1 MYKINSKFRKR
12 EDSVFTKIIKL
23 ENVKQWQ
30 HTGSKGG
37 SENDFGKL
45 NLIYGRNGAGKS
57 TLTKILDLINKRDIA
72 NIKQLAPLERE
83 AEPIFNFIIAGK
95 NITLTS
101 IDQAPEFHIFNQN
114 FIDENLYSSNG
125 VESSQLVNYY
135 DFCLGKVSV
144 DKQKKVDTYK
154 SEIANLTAQM
164 QPLEAKLRAHFGN
177 KTIDQ
182 IRKIKFKENTEIEI
196 ENLTKTLHD
205 QKSVNLYRQRKKLT
219 VLSLVTPTFDKS
231 IFETTLEKIS
241 KEAQEKVTQHMKEHF
256 AKDDEHWIKDGLELV
271 TEANFCPFCA
281 QSLNDSPIF
290 SFYSEFITD
299 SYKQTCDDFEL
310 KKHSNFESKA
320 YEIGIRID
328 ELVKIIS
335 SNFDLIQ
342 TWSDRIEKL
351 DLIIELKDLNNAYK
365 LFFHEVR
372 DLITKKEKDILTSV
386 NFNKFDELLN
396 SVYEKA
402 NFTDYNN
409 RVSVF
414 NQRIDEYLATLSQDQ
429 SQIINQQISELK
441 LIQLR
446 FSKEVISDLESFS
459 NYKTDRDAK
468 TRSMTELRDLI
479 LEEQQILIE
488 KHKDGINELLK
499 KFNSMIR
506 LSSFEK
512 DNKGHR
518 GASRISYGI
527 TFLDKEL
534 SILNHNEIIFDRV
547 LSSGDKSAL
556 ALAFFLSKFKDEN
569 FEPSI
574 IFFDDP
580 MSSLDEHRRKATIQE
595 IQYLVEREFQT
606 FVLSHDPFFLSDIS
620 KLSAISKWAKCY
632 EVETKLIDFDP
643 LDPNSNKV
651 CNSKLIMRQN
661 FDSYVLHSYYQEYY
675 KLWDFVHAGKEEQKT
690 EIARSLRPIL
700 EAYLRFLFPKT
711 FTEDLWLGNMITMI
725 REEKNVKSPLFDKNQ
740 RLAEIQSINEFS
752 KVYHHADGFDTCIQ
766 GIDFS
771 TLHGYAKDT
780 LRFITGIN

>member
-1 MYKINSKFRKR
+1 M
-12 EDSVFTKIIKL
+12 FTKIIKL

-30 HTGSKGG
+30 HAGG
-37 SENDFGKL
+37 RGAENDFGKL

-72 NIKQLAPLERE
+72 KIKQLAPLESE
-83 AEPIFNFIIAGK
+83 AEPSFNFMIKGK

-114 FIDENLYSSNG
+114 FIDENLYSTHG

-144 DKQKKVDTYK
+144 DKQKQIDKLK
-154 SEIANLTAQM
+154 SEISDLTNLM
-164 QPLEAKLRAHFGN
+164 QPLEAKLRSHFN
-177 KTIDQ
+177 KSIDQ
-182 IRKIKFKENTEIEI
+182 IRKIQFRENIDTEIARLNEKLI
-196 ENLTKTLHD
+196 D
-205 QKSVNLYRQRKKLT
+205 QKSINLYRQRKKLSL
-219 VLSLVTPTFDKS
+219 LSLVTPTFDKN
-231 IFETTLEKIS
+231 IFETNLEKIS

-256 AKDDEHWIKDGLELV
+256 IKDDEHWIKDGLELV
-271 TEANFCPFCA
+271 TDANNCPFCA

-290 SFYSEFITD
+290 SFYNEFITD
-299 SYKQTCDDFEL
+299 SYKQACNDFEL
-310 KKHSNFESKA
+310 KKYSNFDSKA
-320 YEIGIRID
+320 YAIGICID
-328 ELVKIIS
+328 ELKEIIAT
-335 SNFDLIQ
+335 NIDLIQ
-342 TWSDRIEKL
+342 IWSDRIEKL
-351 DLIIELKDLNNAYK
+351 NFNFELKALENAYK
-365 LFFHEVR
+365 ILSHEVR
-372 DLITKKEKDILTSV
+372 DLITKKEKDILIKV
-386 NFNKFDELLN
+386 NFDNFDRLLE
-396 SVYEKA
+396 SVYKKA
-402 NFTDYNN
+402 DFKEYNEN
-409 RVSVF
+409 ILIF
-414 NQRIDEYLATLSQDQ
+414 NQKIDEYLATLSQDQ
-429 SQIINQQISELK
+429 SQIINQKISELK

-446 FSKEVISDLESFS
+446 FSKEVVSDLEKFS
-459 NYKTDRDAK
+459 NHKADKDAK
-468 TRSMTELRDLI
+468 TKSMTELRDKI

-488 KHKDGINELLK
+488 NHKDGINELLK

-506 LSSFEK
+506 LSKFEK
-512 DNKGHR
+512 DNKGHK

-527 TFLDKEL
+527 TFLDQEL
-534 SILNHNEIIFDRV
+534 SILNDNQMIFDRV

-556 ALAFFLSKFKDEN
+556 ALAFFLSKFKDDN

-595 IQYLVEREFQT
+595 IQYLVEREFQA
-606 FVLSHDPFFLSDIS
+606 FILSHDPFFLSDIN

-632 EVETKLIDFDP
+632 EVETKLIDFEP

-651 CNSKLIMRQN
+651 CNSKLIVRQN

-740 RLAEIQSINEFS
+740 KLGEIQSINEFS
-752 KVYHHADGFDTCIQ
+752 KTYHHADGFDTCIQ

>member
-1 MYKINSKFRKR
+1 M
-12 EDSVFTKIIKL
+12 FTKIIKL

-30 HTGSKGG
+30 HVGKGG
-37 SENDFGKL
+37 LENDFGKL

-57 TLTKILDLINKRDIA
+57 TLTKILDLINKRDVA
-72 NIKQLAPLERE
+72 KIKQLAPLETE
-83 AEPIFNFIIAGK
+83 KEPLFNFMIKGK
-95 NITLTS
+95 NITLTTL
-101 IDQAPEFHIFNQN
+101 DQAPEFHIFNQD
-114 FIDENLYSSNG
+114 FIDENLYSSSG

-144 DKQKKVDTYK
+144 EKQKQIDQFK
-154 SEIANLTAQM
+154 SEITNLTALI
-164 QPLEAKLRAHFGN
+164 QPLESKLKSQFGN
-177 KTIDQ
+177 KTIEQ
-182 IRKIKFKENTEIEI
+182 IRKIKFKENIDLEVDKLNE
-196 ENLTKTLHD
+196 KLHD

-219 VLSLVTPTFDKS
+219 SLSFVSPTFDKS
-231 IFETTLEKIS
+231 IFESKLDKIS
-241 KEAQEKVTQHMKEHF
+241 QDAQEKVTKHMSEHF
-256 AKDDEHWIKDGLELV
+256 KREDEHWIKDGLDLV
-271 TEANFCPFCA
+271 TDTNRCPFCA

-290 SFYSEFITD
+290 SFYSEFITEA
-299 SYKQTCDDFEL
+299 YKQACDDFEL
-310 KKHSNFESKA
+310 KKHPNFVKKA

-328 ELVKIIS
+328 ELKAIIAT
-335 SNFDLIQ
+335 NIDLIQ
-342 TWSDRIEKL
+342 IWADRIDKL
-351 DLIIELKDLNNAYK
+351 DFTYELKALENAYE
-365 LFFHEVR
+365 LFFHEV
-372 DLITKKEKDILTSV
+372 KNMVVNKEKDILTSV

-402 NFTDYNN
+402 DFTDYNN
-409 RVSVF
+409 KVSVF

-595 IQYLVEREFQT
+595 IQYLVQREFQA
-606 FVLSHDPFFLSDIS
+606 FVLSHDPFFLSDIN
-620 KLSAISKWAKCY
+620 KLSAISKFAKCY
-632 EVETKLIDFDP
+632 EVETELKDTNP

-651 CNSKLIMRQN
+651 CNSKLILRQN

-675 KLWDFVHAGKEEQKT
+675 KLWDFVHAGKEEDKV

-700 EAYLRFLFPKT
+700 EAYLRFIFPKT
-711 FTEDLWLGNMITMI
+711 FTNDLWLGSMIPKI
-725 REEKNVKSPLFDKNQ
+725 REEKDVNSPLYDKYE
-740 RLAEIQSINEFS
+740 RLKAIESINEFS
-752 KVYHHADGFDTCIQ
+752 KSYHHADGFDTSIQ
-766 GIDFS
+766 GIEFL
-771 TLHGYAKDT
+771 TLKNYAKET
-780 LRFITGIN
+780 LIFITGLN

>member
-1 MYKINSKFRKR
+1 MN
-12 EDSVFTKIIKL
+12 
-23 ENVKQWQ
+23 
-30 HTGSKGG
+30 
-37 SENDFGKL
+37 
-45 NLIYGRNGAGKS
+45 
-57 TLTKILDLINKRDIA
+57 
-72 NIKQLAPLERE
+72 
-83 AEPIFNFIIAGK
+83 
-95 NITLTS
+95 
-101 IDQAPEFHIFNQN
+101 
-114 FIDENLYSSNG
+114 
-125 VESSQLVNYY
+125 
-135 DFCLGKVSV
+135 
-144 DKQKKVDTYK
+144 
-154 SEIANLTAQM
+154 
-164 QPLEAKLRAHFGN
+164 
-177 KTIDQ
+177 
-182 IRKIKFKENTEIEI
+182 
-196 ENLTKTLHD
+196 
-205 QKSVNLYRQRKKLT
+205 
-219 VLSLVTPTFDKS
+219 
-231 IFETTLEKIS
+231 
-241 KEAQEKVTQHMKEHF
+241 
-256 AKDDEHWIKDGLELV
+256 
-271 TEANFCPFCA
+271 
-281 QSLNDSPIF
+281 
-290 SFYSEFITD
+290 
-299 SYKQTCDDFEL
+299 
-310 KKHSNFESKA
+310 
-320 YEIGIRID
+320 
-328 ELVKIIS
+328 
-335 SNFDLIQ
+335 
-342 TWSDRIEKL
+342 
-351 DLIIELKDLNNAYK
+351 
-365 LFFHEVR
+365 
-372 DLITKKEKDILTSV
+372 
-386 NFNKFDELLN
+386 
-396 SVYEKA
+396 
-402 NFTDYNN
+402 
-409 RVSVF
+409 
-414 NQRIDEYLATLSQDQ
+414 
-429 SQIINQQISELK
+429 
-441 LIQLR
+441 
-446 FSKEVISDLESFS
+446 
-459 NYKTDRDAK
+459 
-468 TRSMTELRDLI
+468 ELRDLI

-506 LSSFEK
+506 LSKFEK

-527 TFLDKEL
+527 TFLDQEL

-547 LSSGDKSAL
+547 FSSGDKSTL

-595 IQYLVEREFQT
+595 IQYLVEREFQA

-651 CNSKLIMRQN
+651 CNSKLIVRQN

-752 KVYHHADGFDTCIQ
+752 KIYHHADGFNTCIQ

>member
-1 MYKINSKFRKR
+1 M
-12 EDSVFTKIIKL
+12 FTKIIKL

-37 SENDFGKL
+37 SENDFGQL

-57 TLTKILDLINKRDIA
+57 TLTKILDLINKRDIEK
-72 NIKQLAPLERE
+72 IKKLAPLENE
-83 AEPIFNFIIAGK
+83 KEPFFNFMIKG
-95 NITLTS
+95 NSITLATL
-101 IDQAPEFHIFNQN
+101 DKAPEFHIFNQD
-114 FIDENLYSSNG
+114 FVDENLYSTNG

-144 DKQKKVDTYK
+144 DKQKEVDRLK
-154 SEIANLTAQM
+154 SEITALTSLI
-164 QPLEAKLRAHFGN
+164 QPLEAKL
-177 KTIDQ
+177 KTQFNRTIEQ
-182 IRKIKFKENTEIEI
+182 IKKIPSTDNVDEEI
-196 ENLTKTLHD
+196 TKLNEKLID
-205 QKSVNLYRQRKKLT
+205 QKSVNLYRQRKKLSF
-219 VLSLVTPTFDKS
+219 LSLVNPKFDKS
-231 IFETTLEKIS
+231 IFETNLEVIS
-241 KEAQEKVTQHMKEHF
+241 KEAQEKVTQHIKEHF
-256 AKDDEHWIKDGLELV
+256 AKDDENWIKDGIELV
-271 TEANFCPFCA
+271 THTNNCPFCA
-281 QSLNDSPIF
+281 QSLDNSPIF
-290 SFYSEFITD
+290 SFYSQFITD
-299 SYKQTCDDFEL
+299 SYKQACDDFEL
-310 KKHSNFESKA
+310 KKYPNFESKA
-320 YEIGIRID
+320 YEIGIRLD
-328 ELVKIIS
+328 ELVEIIA
-335 SNFDLIQ
+335 SNCDLIQ

-351 DLIIELKDLNNAYK
+351 DLIIELKDLKNAYK
-365 LFFHEVR
+365 IFFHEVR
-372 DLITKKEKDILTSV
+372 ELITKKEKDILASI

-396 SVYEKA
+396 LIYQNA
-402 NFTDYNN
+402 NFTDYNDK
-409 RVSVF
+409 VLMF
-414 NQRIDEYLATLSQDQ
+414 NKRIDKYLETLSQDQ
-429 SQIINQQISELK
+429 SQIINQKISELK
-441 LIQLR
+441 LIKLR

-459 NYKTDRDAK
+459 KYKNDKDEK
-468 TRSMTELRDLI
+468 TKSMTELRDLI
-479 LEEQQILIE
+479 LEEQKILIE

-534 SILNHNEIIFDRV
+534 SILIHNEIIFERV

-556 ALAFFLSKFKDEN
+556 ALAFFLSKFKGEN

-595 IQYLVEREFQT
+595 IQYLVEREFQI

-620 KLSAISKWAKCY
+620 KLSAISKSAKCY

-643 LDPNSNKV
+643 FDPNSKKV
-651 CNSKLIMRQN
+651 CNSKLTVRQN

-675 KLWDFVHAGKEEQKT
+675 KLWDFVYAGKEEQKT

-700 EAYLRFLFPKT
+700 EAYLRFLFPKI

-725 REEKNVKSPLFDKNQ
+725 REEKNEKSPLFDKNQ
-740 RLAEIQSINEFS
+740 RLVEIQSINEFS
-752 KVYHHADGFDTCIQ
+752 KTYHHADGFDTCIQ

>member
-1 MYKINSKFRKR
+1 M
-12 EDSVFTKIIKL
+12 FTKIIKL

-72 NIKQLAPLERE
+72 KIKKLAPLETE
-83 AEPIFNFIIAGK
+83 KEPLFNFMIKG
-95 NITLTS
+95 NSITLATL
-101 IDQAPEFHIFNQN
+101 DQAPEFHIFNQD
-114 FIDENLYSSNG
+114 FVDENLYSSNG

-144 DKQKKVDTYK
+144 DKQKEVDKLK
-154 SEIANLTAQM
+154 SEITTLTTSM
-164 QPLEAKLRAHFGN
+164 QPLEAKLKTQFNRTIEQIKKIPN
-177 KTIDQ
+177 KD
-182 IRKIKFKENTEIEI
+182 NVDTEIAKLNEKLI
-196 ENLTKTLHD
+196 D
-205 QKSVNLYRQRKKLT
+205 QKSVNLYRQRKKL
-219 VLSLVTPTFDKS
+219 SLLNLVNPIFDKS
-231 IFETTLEKIS
+231 IFKTNLEEIS
-241 KEAQEKVTQHMKEHF
+241 KEAQEKVTQHIKEHF
-256 AKDDEHWIKDGLELV
+256 AKDDEDWIKDGLELV
-271 TEANFCPFCA
+271 TDTKNCPFCA
-281 QSLNDSPIF
+281 QSLNNSPIF

-299 SYKQTCDDFEL
+299 SYKRACDDFEL
-310 KKHSNFESKA
+310 KKYSDFESKA
-320 YEIGIRID
+320 YEIGIRLD
-328 ELVKIIS
+328 ELVEIIA

-351 DLIIELKDLNNAYK
+351 DLIIELKELNNAYK

-372 DLITKKEKDILTSV
+372 NLITKKEKDILTSV
-386 NFNKFDELLN
+386 NFNKFDDLLK

-402 NFTDYNN
+402 NFTDYNDK
-409 RVSVF
+409 VSVF

-446 FSKEVISDLESFS
+446 FSKEAISDLESFS

-595 IQYLVEREFQT
+595 IQYLVEREFQA
-606 FVLSHDPFFLSDIS
+606 FVLSHDPFFLSDMS
-620 KLSAISKWAKCY
+620 KLSVISKWAKCY
-632 EVETKLIDFDP
+632 EVETNLIDFDP

-651 CNSKLIMRQN
+651 CNSKLIVRKN
-661 FDSYVLHSYYQEYY
+661 FDSYVLHSYYKEYY
-675 KLWDFVHAGKEEQKT
+675 KLWNFVESGKEEQKT

-700 EAYLRFLFPKT
+700 EAYLRFLFPRT
-711 FTEDLWLGNMITMI
+711 FTEELWLGNMITMI
-725 REEKNVKSPLFDKNQ
+725 REEKNEKK
-740 RLAEIQSINEFS
+740 
-752 KVYHHADGFDTCIQ
+752 C
-766 GIDFS
+766 
-771 TLHGYAKDT
+771 
-780 LRFITGIN
+780 FI

>member
-1 MYKINSKFRKR
+1 M
-12 EDSVFTKIIKL
+12 FTKIIKL

-72 NIKQLAPLERE
+72 KIKKLAPLETE
-83 AEPIFNFIIAGK
+83 KEPLFNFIVKGK
-95 NITLTS
+95 NITLTTL
-101 IDQAPEFHIFNQN
+101 DQAPEFHIFNQD
-114 FIDENLYSSNG
+114 FVDENLYSSNG

-144 DKQKKVDTYK
+144 DKQKEVDKLK
-154 SEIANLTAQM
+154 SEITTLTTLM
-164 QPLEAKLRAHFGN
+164 QPLEAKLKSQFGN
-177 KTIDQ
+177 KTIEQ
-182 IRKIKFKENTEIEI
+182 IRKIKFQENIDLEIDKLNE
-196 ENLTKTLHD
+196 KLHD
-205 QKSVNLYRQRKKLT
+205 QKSVNLYRQRKRLT
-219 VLSLVTPTFDKS
+219 LLSFVTPSFDKN
-231 IFETTLEKIS
+231 IFESKLEKIS
-241 KEAQEKVTQHMKEHF
+241 QVAQQKVTQHMSEHLKKE
-256 AKDDEHWIKDGLELV
+256 DEHWIKDGLDLV
-271 TEANFCPFCA
+271 TDTNSCPFCA
-281 QSLNDSPIF
+281 QNLNNSPIF
-290 SFYSEFITD
+290 SFYSEFITE
-299 SYKQTCDDFEL
+299 SYKQACDDFEL
-310 KKHSNFESKA
+310 KKYPNFEKQA

-328 ELVKIIS
+328 ELKVIIVT
-335 SNFDLIQ
+335 NIDLMQI
-342 TWSDRIEKL
+342 WADRIETL
-351 DLIIELKDLNNAYK
+351 DFTYELKALENAYK

-372 DLITKKEKDILTSV
+372 NLIEKKEKDILVNV
-386 NFNKFDELLN
+386 NFDKFDQLLKV
-396 SVYEKA
+396 VYEES
-402 NFTDYNN
+402 NFTDYNDK
-409 RVSVF
+409 VSLF
-414 NQRIDEYLATLSQDQ
+414 NQRVDEYLATLSKDE
-429 SQIINQQISELK
+429 SKDINQKITD
-441 LIQLR
+441 LR
-446 FSKEVISDLESFS
+446 FSKLRFSNEVISDLDNFS
-459 NYKTDRDAK
+459 QYKIDKDAK
-468 TRSMTELRDLI
+468 TKSMTELRDLV

-488 KHKDGINELLK
+488 KYKDGINELLK

-506 LSSFEK
+506 LSKFEK

-527 TFLDKEL
+527 TFLDQEL
-534 SILNHNEIIFDRV
+534 SILSHNEIIFDRV

-580 MSSLDEHRRKATIQE
+580 MSSLDEHRRMATIQE
-595 IQYLVEREFQT
+595 IQYLVEREFQA
-606 FVLSHDPFFLSDIS
+606 FVLSHDPFFLSDIN
-620 KLSAISKWAKCY
+620 KLSAISKFAKCY
-632 EVETKLIDFDP
+632 EVETRLIDFDP
-643 LDPNSNKV
+643 LDANSNKV
-651 CNSKLIMRQN
+651 CNSKLVVRQN

-675 KLWDFVHAGKEEQKT
+675 KLWDFVHAGKEEQKA

-752 KVYHHADGFDTCIQ
+752 KTYHHADGFDTCIQ

>member
-1 MYKINSKFRKR
+1 MI
-12 EDSVFTKIIKL
+12 
-23 ENVKQWQ
+23 
-30 HTGSKGG
+30 
-37 SENDFGKL
+37 
-45 NLIYGRNGAGKS
+45 
-57 TLTKILDLINKRDIA
+57 
-72 NIKQLAPLERE
+72 
-83 AEPIFNFIIAGK
+83 
-95 NITLTS
+95 
-101 IDQAPEFHIFNQN
+101 
-114 FIDENLYSSNG
+114 
-125 VESSQLVNYY
+125 
-135 DFCLGKVSV
+135 
-144 DKQKKVDTYK
+144 
-154 SEIANLTAQM
+154 
-164 QPLEAKLRAHFGN
+164 
-177 KTIDQ
+177 Q
-182 IRKIKFKENTEIEI
+182 I
-196 ENLTKTLHD
+196 
-205 QKSVNLYRQRKKLT
+205 
-219 VLSLVTPTFDKS
+219 
-231 IFETTLEKIS
+231 
-241 KEAQEKVTQHMKEHF
+241 
-256 AKDDEHWIKDGLELV
+256 
-271 TEANFCPFCA
+271 
-281 QSLNDSPIF
+281 
-290 SFYSEFITD
+290 
-299 SYKQTCDDFEL
+299 
-310 KKHSNFESKA
+310 
-320 YEIGIRID
+320 
-328 ELVKIIS
+328 
-335 SNFDLIQ
+335 
-342 TWSDRIEKL
+342 WSDRIEKL

-365 LFFHEVR
+365 LFFHEVSE
-372 DLITKKEKDILTSV
+372 LITKKEKDILAFV
-386 NFNKFDELLN
+386 NFNKFDELLK

-402 NFTDYNN
+402 NFTNYNDKI
-409 RVSVF
+409 SVF
-414 NQRIDEYLATLSQDQ
+414 NQRVDAYLITLSKDE
-429 SQIINQQISELK
+429 SQVINQKIAELK
-441 LIQLR
+441 LSKLR
-446 FSKEVISDLESFS
+446 FSNEVIFDLDCFS
-459 NYKTDRDAK
+459 QDKKTKEAK
-468 TRSMTELRDLI
+468 TKSMNELRDLI

-506 LSSFEK
+506 LSKFEK

-527 TFLDKEL
+527 TFLDQEL

-547 LSSGDKSAL
+547 LSSGDKSTL

-595 IQYLVEREFQT
+595 IQYLVEREFQA

-651 CNSKLIMRQN
+651 CNSKLIVRQN

-752 KVYHHADGFDTCIQ
+752 KIYHHADGFDTCIQ

>member
-1 MYKINSKFRKR
+1 M
-12 EDSVFTKIIKL
+12 FTKIIKL

-72 NIKQLAPLERE
+72 KIKKLAPLETE
-83 AEPIFNFIIAGK
+83 KEPLFNFMIKG
-95 NITLTS
+95 NSITLATL
-101 IDQAPEFHIFNQN
+101 DQAPEFHIFNQD
-114 FIDENLYSSNG
+114 FVDENLYSSNG

-144 DKQKKVDTYK
+144 DKQKQIDKLK
-154 SEIANLTAQM
+154 SEITNLTNSM
-164 QPLEAKLRAHFGN
+164 QPLEAKLKSQFN
-177 KTIDQ
+177 KTIEQ
-182 IRKIKFKENTEIEI
+182 IKRIPRNDNVDTEIAKLNEKLI
-196 ENLTKTLHD
+196 D
-205 QKSVNLYRQRKKLT
+205 QKSVNLYRQRKKLSL
-219 VLSLVTPTFDKS
+219 LSLVNPTFDKS
-231 IFETTLEKIS
+231 IFETSLDKIS
-241 KEAQEKVTQHMKEHF
+241 KEAQEKVTQHIKVHF
-256 AKDDEHWIKDGLELV
+256 AKDDEDWIKDGLELV
-271 TEANFCPFCA
+271 TDTNNCPFCA

-299 SYKQTCDDFEL
+299 SYKQACDDFEL
-310 KKHSNFESKA
+310 KKYSNFESKA
-320 YEIGIRID
+320 YEIGIRLD
-328 ELVKIIS
+328 DLVEIIA
-335 SNFDLIQ
+335 SNIDLIQ
-342 TWSDRIEKL
+342 IWSDRIEKL

-365 LFFHEVR
+365 LFFNEVR
-372 DLITKKEKDILTSV
+372 DLITKKEKDILAFV
-386 NFNKFDELLN
+386 NFNKFDELLK

-402 NFTDYNN
+402 NFTNYNDKI
-409 RVSVF
+409 SVF
-414 NQRIDEYLATLSQDQ
+414 NQRVDAYLITLSKDE
-429 SQIINQQISELK
+429 SQVINQKIAELK
-441 LIQLR
+441 LSKLR
-446 FSKEVISDLESFS
+446 FSNEVIFDLDCFS
-459 NYKTDRDAK
+459 QDKKTKEAK
-468 TRSMTELRDLI
+468 TKSMNELRDLI

-506 LSSFEK
+506 LSKFEK

-527 TFLDKEL
+527 TFLDQEL

-547 LSSGDKSAL
+547 FSSGDKSTL

-595 IQYLVEREFQT
+595 IQYLVEREFQA

-651 CNSKLIMRQN
+651 CNSKLIVRQN

-752 KVYHHADGFDTCIQ
+752 KIYHHADGFNTCIQ

>member
-1 MYKINSKFRKR
+1 M
-12 EDSVFTKIIKL
+12 FTKIIKL
-23 ENVKQWQ
+23 ENVKQWR
-30 HTGSKGG
+30 HAGVSGG
-37 SENDFGKL
+37 SESDFGKL

-72 NIKQLAPLERE
+72 KIKQLGPLESE
-83 AEPIFNFIIAGK
+83 GEPIFNFIIKGK

-144 DKQKKVDTYK
+144 NKQKQVDTYK
-154 SEIANLTAQM
+154 IEIAKLTAQM
-164 QPLEAKLRAHFGN
+164 QPLEAKLRAQFGK

-182 IRKIKFKENTEIEI
+182 IRKIKFKENTETEI
-196 ENLTKTLHD
+196 EKLTKTLHD

-231 IFETTLEKIS
+231 IFETNLEKIS
-241 KEAQEKVTQHMKEHF
+241 KEAQEKVTQHMEKHF
-256 AKDDEHWIKDGLELV
+256 LKQDEHWIKDGLELV
-271 TEANFCPFCA
+271 TETQFCPFCA
-281 QSLNDSPIF
+281 QSLESSPIF

-299 SYKQTCDDFEL
+299 SYKQACDDFKL
-310 KKHSNFESKA
+310 KQHSHFESKA
-320 YEIGIRID
+320 NGIGIRID
-328 ELVKIIS
+328 ELAEIIT
-335 SNFDLIQ
+335 SNIDLIQ
-342 TWSDRIEKL
+342 IWSDRIDPL
-351 DLIIELKDLNNAYK
+351 DLSFDLKELDSSYRLFSREVKDL
-365 LFFHEVR
+365 VM
-372 DLITKKEKDILTSV
+372 KKEKDILTKI
-386 NFNKFDELLN
+386 NFEEFDKLLKAI
-396 SVYEKA
+396 YEKA
-402 NFTDYNN
+402 DFKKYNEDG
-409 RVSVF
+409 SIF
-414 NQRIDEYLATLSQDQ
+414 NKRIDEYLATLSQDQ
-429 SQIINQQISELK
+429 SQIIHQQILDLQ
-441 LIQLR
+441 LIQVR
-446 FSKEVISDLESFS
+446 FSQEVISDLDNYQ
-459 NYKTDRDAK
+459 NYKIDKDEK
-468 TRSMTELRDLI
+468 TKLINELREEI

-506 LSSFEK
+506 LSKFEK

-527 TFLDKEL
+527 TFLDQEL
-534 SILNHNEIIFDRV
+534 SILNHNEMIFDRV

-595 IQYLVEREFQT
+595 IQYLVEREFQA

-651 CNSKLIMRQN
+651 CNSKLIVRQN

-700 EAYLRFLFPKT
+700 EAYLRFLFPRT

-740 RLAEIQSINEFS
+740 RLVEIQAINEFS
-752 KVYHHADGFDTCIQ
+752 KTYHHADGFDTCIQ